1 MPGGTGTVSKK
12 VQHGRRACLMT
23 GLALAVPG
31 LGATAPS
38 AAAGVLRVVGPWE
51 INSLEPASAGY
62 LFTRM
67 QVTETLTDADEAGCA
82 LPGLAARWDTSP
94 DGLRWR
100 FELRPGARFHDGGA
114 VTAEHAAQMLR
125 RAAARPGLLA
135 TAPVQ
140 QIAAEGGA
148 VVLTLKA
155 PFAALPALLSHS
167 STLVLAASSF
177 DAQGSVVRII
187 GSGPYRIASLEPPQ
201 KFEVVAF
208 EGFDGPRPA
217 IRRASYL
224 SASRAETRALMAEA
238 GQADVAFGLDP
249 ASLERLRRDRRV
261 QVEAVTIPRT
271 MILKVNAGHRWLADA
286 RARQALSLALNR
298 DGIARALLRDPG
310 VAATQL
316 FSPSMTG
323 WHLPTLAPLRMDT
336 AEALRL
342 WAEMGW
348 QRGADDIFQR
358 GGERLRLSLRTFPD
372 RPELPLVVAAVQE
385 QLRQTGVEAKV
396 AIGNSGDIPLRHRDG
411 SLELALAARQYGLV
425 PDPIGTLLQDFGPRG
440 GDWGAMNWHSAA
452 LQQAIHE
459 LATLAP
465 AAPTARRDAL
475 RARVVQVLHAELPVI
490 PVAWFRQTAA
500 VSPRVAGFSIDPLE
514 RSYRL
519 DRLRWAAPGAD
530 TR

>member
-1 MPGGTGTVSKK
+1 MEVKRS
-12 VQHGRRACLMT
+12 RRSCLMA
-23 GLALAVPG
+23 GLALAAPR
-31 LGATAPS
+31 LGAQPS
-38 AAAGVLRVVGPWE
+38 APAAAVLRIVGPWE

-62 LFTRM
+62 LFSRM
-67 QVTETLTDADEAGCA
+67 QVVETLTDADDAGRA
-82 LPGLAARWDTSP
+82 LPGLAASWDTSA

-100 FELRPGARFHDGGA
+100 FVLRPAARFHDGSA
-114 VTAEHAAQMLR
+114 VTAEHVAQMLR

-140 QIAAEGGA
+140 GIAAEPGA
-148 VVLTLKA
+148 VVLHLKA

-177 DAQGSVVRII
+177 DAKGSVVRVV
-187 GSGPYRIASLEPPQ
+187 GSGPYRITALEPPQ
-201 KFEVVAF
+201 RFEVAAF
-208 EGFDGPRPA
+208 EGFDGAQPA

-238 GQADVAFGLDP
+238 GQAELAFGLDP
-249 ASLERLRRDRRV
+249 ASLERLRKGRRV
-261 QVEAVTIPRT
+261 RIEAVTIPRT
-271 MILKVNAGHRWLADA
+271 MILKVNAGHRWLADP

-298 DGIARALLRDPG
+298 TGIARALLRDPEL
-310 VAATQL
+310 AATQL
-316 FSPSMTG
+316 FAPSLAG
-323 WHLPTLAPLRMDT
+323 WHVPTLQPLQMDT
-336 AEALRL
+336 AAAIRL
-342 WAEMGW
+342 WSEMGW
-348 QRGADDIFQR
+348 QRGTDGIFQR
-358 GGERLRLSLRTFPD
+358 SGERLSLSLRTFPD

-425 PDPIGTLLQDFGPRG
+425 PDPIGTLLQDFGPKG

-452 LQQAIHE
+452 LQQAMAE

-465 AAPTARRDAL
+465 ATAAAQRDAL
-475 RARVVQVLHAELPVI
+475 RARVVQILHTELPVI

-500 VSPRVAGFSIDPLE
+500 VSPRVLGLSIDPLE

-519 DRLRWAAPGAD
+519 DRLRWAATG
-530 TR
+530 TVIR